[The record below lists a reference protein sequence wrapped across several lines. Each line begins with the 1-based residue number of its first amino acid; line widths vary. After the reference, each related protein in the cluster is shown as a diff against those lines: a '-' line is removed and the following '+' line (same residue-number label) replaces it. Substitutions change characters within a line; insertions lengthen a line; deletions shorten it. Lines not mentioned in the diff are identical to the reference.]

1 LVLGCDDDEG
11 LKLALPFGQSASVGG
26 VAENRSQHRPSRSHA
41 ILANTVGIT
50 PKGQLNIT
58 VGREKV
64 RSPTDSCDTRNR
76 IEAAVAADERQTMP
90 AA

>member
-1 LVLGCDDDEG
+1 MMVKDLNSHCFRSVR
-11 LKLALPFGQSASVGG
+11 FQSASVGG

-50 PKGQLNIT
+50 LQGQLNIT
-58 VGREKV
+58 VGQEKV
-64 RSPTDSCDTRNR
+64 RSPSDSCDTRNR
-76 IEAAVAADERQTMP
+76 IEVAVAADERQRML